1 MSVQFVESNNLKC
14 KELLNDDQIRFVG
27 MINKLGNL
35 IAGGFKD
42 GISPFMPE
50 EHLRMMYMQM
60 VLEISM
66 RKDFDASL
74 GEINYITAHRNKA
87 LMISLPIDDHLLLI
101 SAEPTAVTARL
112 ITSALR
118 IFGKIGRPTTNV

>member
-14 KELLNDDQIRFVG
+14 KELLNDDQIRFAG
-27 MINKLGNL
+27 IINKLGNL

-74 GEINYITAHRNKA
+74 GEINYITALRNKA

-101 SAEPTAVTARL
+101 SAEPTAITERL
-112 ITSALR
+112 ITKALR
-118 IFGKIGRPTTNV
+118 VFGKIGKSTSNV

>member
-1 MSVQFVESNNLKC
+1 MSVQFVDSNNLKC
-14 KELLNDDQIRFVG
+14 KELLNDDQIRFAG
-27 MINKLGNL
+27 IINKLGNL

-74 GEINYITAHRNKA
+74 GEINYITALRNKA

-101 SAEPTAVTARL
+101 SAEPTAITERL
-112 ITSALR
+112 ITKALR
-118 IFGKIGRPTTNV
+118 VFGNIGKST

>member
-14 KELLNDDQIRFVG
+14 KELLNDDQIRFAG
-27 MINKLGNL
+27 IINKLGNL

-42 GISPFMPE
+42 GIRPFMPE

-74 GEINYITAHRNKA
+74 GEINYITALRNKA
-87 LMISLPIDDHLLLI
+87 LMISLPINDHLLLI
-101 SAEPTAVTARL
+101 SAEPTAITERL
-112 ITSALR
+112 ITKALR
-118 IFGKIGRPTTNV
+118 VFGNIGKST

>member
-1 MSVQFVESNNLKC
+1 MSVQFVESNNRKC
-14 KELLNDDQIRFVG
+14 NELLNDDQIRFAG
-27 MINKLGNL
+27 IINKLGNL

-74 GEINYITAHRNKA
+74 GEINYITALRNKA

-101 SAEPTAVTARL
+101 SAEPTAITERL
-112 ITSALR
+112 ITKALR
-118 IFGKIGRPTTNV
+118 IFRNVGESTSNV

>member
-1 MSVQFVESNNLKC
+1 MSVQFVDSNNLKC
-14 KELLNDDQIRFVG
+14 KELLNDDQIRFAG
-27 MINKLGNL
+27 IINKLGNL

-74 GEINYITAHRNKA
+74 GEINYITALRNKA

-101 SAEPTAVTARL
+101 SAEPTAITERL
-112 ITSALR
+112 ITKALR
-118 IFGKIGRPTTNV
+118 VFGKIGKSTSNV

>member
-1 MSVQFVESNNLKC
+1 MSVQFVESNNRKC
-14 KELLNDDQIRFVG
+14 NELLNDDQIRFAG
-27 MINKLGNL
+27 IINKLGNL

-74 GEINYITAHRNKA
+74 GEINYITALRNKA

-101 SAEPTAVTARL
+101 SAEPTAITERL
-112 ITSALR
+112 ITKALR
-118 IFGKIGRPTTNV
+118 VFRNIGESTSNV